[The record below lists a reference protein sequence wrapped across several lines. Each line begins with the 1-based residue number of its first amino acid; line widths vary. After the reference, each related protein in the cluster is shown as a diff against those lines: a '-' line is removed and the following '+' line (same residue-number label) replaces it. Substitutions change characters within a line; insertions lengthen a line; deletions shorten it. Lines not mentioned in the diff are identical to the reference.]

1 MKMSNNDLNE
11 LNGYIINNE
20 GTRLDMPWNQITEY
34 MDDDLAEAIHMDNG
48 DELTNQ
54 EFFEEYAK
62 RHEEKFGET
71 WELDKANPVI

>member
-11 LNGYIINNE
+11 LNGYIINSE
-20 GTRLDMPWNQITEY
+20 GTRLDISWNQITEY

-62 RHEEKFGET
+62 RHQEKFGET
-71 WELDKANPVI
+71 WELDKANPTI